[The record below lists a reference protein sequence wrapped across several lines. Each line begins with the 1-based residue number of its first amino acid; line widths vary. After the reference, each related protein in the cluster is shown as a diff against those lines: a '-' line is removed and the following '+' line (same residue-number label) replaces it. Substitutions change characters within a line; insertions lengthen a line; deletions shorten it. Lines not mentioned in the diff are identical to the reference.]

1 MGLVVAGSNRVFQG
15 LFTDL
20 TSVSLVNQHSVNDL
34 NKRVGNSDITVEQF
48 RHNIV
53 VDGPDLQPYDE
64 DTWDW
69 IKIGDNV
76 ILRNVKDCTRCIL
89 TTIDPENGIRHPD
102 REPLKTLEQ

>member
-1 MGLVVAGSNRVFQG
+1 MGLVVAGSNHVFQG

-34 NKRVGNSDITVEQF
+34 NKRVGNSDITVERF

-89 TTIDPENGIRHPD
+89 TPIDPENGIRHPD